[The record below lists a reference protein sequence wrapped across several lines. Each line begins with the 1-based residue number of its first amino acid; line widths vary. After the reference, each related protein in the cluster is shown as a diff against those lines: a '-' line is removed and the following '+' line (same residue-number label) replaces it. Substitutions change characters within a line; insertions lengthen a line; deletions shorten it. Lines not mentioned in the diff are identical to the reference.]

1 MIYKEAPTKKNQ
13 AKRNLKQEKQKI
25 MANGIEDLKEK
36 NKGRAKLGQSEH
48 YDFWRTFQGRED
60 AEMLQEKSAN
70 WANKKSKYKEYDS
83 WGDDD

>member
-1 MIYKEAPTKKNQ
+1 
-13 AKRNLKQEKQKI
+13 

-36 NKGRAKLGQSEH
+36 NKGRVNPGKNVR

-60 AEMLQEKSAN
+60 AEMLQEKSSN
-70 WANKKSKYKEYDS
+70 WSNKKSKYREYDS